1 MISTIFLNYIAIGVL
16 FTYWLDDLIAADPDL
31 QNTASRNAVRAIAI
45 LFWFPVVIVSIYA
58 KIKDSQDAS

>member
-1 MISTIFLNYIAIGVL
+1 MISTIFLIYIAIGVL
-16 FTYWLDDLIAADPDL
+16 FTYWLDDLIVADPDL

-58 KIKDSQDAS
+58 KIKESKNAN

>member
-1 MISTIFLNYIAIGVL
+1 MISTIFLIYIAIGVL

-45 LFWFPVVIVSIYA
+45 LFWFPVVIVSIYV
-58 KIKDSQDAS
+58 KIKESKNAS